1 MEPVTIAII
10 STVIFGVVT
19 TLSAFIRQLLLS
31 RDKHLNDKA
40 QQRALDQE
48 AVELERL
55 RKQMESNKRF
65 TSHYKVLDSNKDD
78 IQYLDQKIDDIL
90 NKKFILI
97 QRYSE
102 LMLKESSA
110 LINGEK
116 VDERKLVCDRLR
128 QEIDREIEFYDEQL
142 SQLQARRATF
152 WDTHRD
158 LQDYLLQQ
166 EKERNKKLDDIYER
180 HTGLLE
186 KIYIR
191 HNQNSEQVTMKS
203 IESGSQAFKL
213 ITAPLQM
220 LLQFFNLSSNISPSR
235 FEEERAARMDVRNTE
250 REINGYDSDL
260 DDGSHPSF
268 YEQESE
274 TEYDEQSYIS
284 EPA

>member
-19 TLSAFIRQLLLS
+19 TLSVFVRQLLLS

-48 AVELERL
+48 AAELERL

-65 TSHYKVLDSNKDD
+65 NSHYKVLDSNKDD
-78 IQYLDQKIDDIL
+78 IQYLDQKIEDIL
-90 NKKFILI
+90 NKKFLLI

-102 LMLKESSA
+102 MTLKESSA
-110 LINGEK
+110 LVVGENA
-116 VDERKLVCDRLR
+116 VERKLVCDRLR

-152 WDTHRD
+152 WDTHKD
-158 LQDYLLQQ
+158 LQDYLLEQ
-166 EKERNKKLDDIYER
+166 EKERNTKLDDIYKR

-191 HNQNSEQVTMKS
+191 HNQNSERVTVKS
-203 IESGSQAFKL
+203 IESGSEAFKL
-213 ITAPLQM
+213 ITVPFQM
-220 LLQFFNLSSNISPSR
+220 LLQFFNLSSNISPTR
-235 FEEERAARMDVRNTE
+235 FEEERSARTDVRNTE
-250 REINGYDSDL
+250 REINGNDSDL
-260 DDGSHPSF
+260 GGSHHSY
-268 YEQESE
+268 YEPEAE
-274 TEYDEQSYIS
+274 PDYDEQSYTT